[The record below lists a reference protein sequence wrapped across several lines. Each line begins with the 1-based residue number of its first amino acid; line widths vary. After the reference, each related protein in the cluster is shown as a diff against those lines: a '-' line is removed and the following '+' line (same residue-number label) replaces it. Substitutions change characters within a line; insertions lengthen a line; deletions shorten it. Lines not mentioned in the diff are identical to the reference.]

1 MITVFRHTL
10 RSLRGQVLGWGLV
23 LALLGWMMVW
33 VYDSV
38 AAQQDNLVKL
48 LSGYPKELM
57 AFFGAGDAALTM
69 FTPEGFL
76 SFEFFSLMPVVLG
89 IFALLTGSGL
99 LASDEESGKLD
110 LIMAHPLSRTALF
123 GGRLLAAVVS
133 TAGLIALLWLG
144 FLAAMSWSTLSID
157 PFELWLPFL
166 SLLAVL
172 VLFTTLALLLS
183 MVLPSRGVAA
193 GVAGLLLVASYFVT
207 SLARINEKL
216 ERIARFSPLNY
227 YQTEQAFHNF
237 DLQWFVGLLAVAA
250 LFALASWWR
259 FQQRD
264 IRVGGEGGWRL
275 PRVVLPRRKSGVRM
289 QGRGRF

>member
-1 MITVFRHTL
+1 MIAVFRHTL
-10 RSLRGQVLGWGLV
+10 RDLRGQVLGWGLV
-23 LALLGWMMVW
+23 LALMGWMIVS
-33 VYDSV
+33 VYDSI

-57 AFFGAGDAALTM
+57 AFFGAADAAFSM

-89 IFALLTGSGL
+89 IFAVLTGSGL

-110 LIMAHPLSRTALF
+110 LILAHPVSRTALSV
-123 GGRLLAAVVS
+123 GRLLAAVVATMS
-133 TAGLIALLWLG
+133 LITILWLG
-144 FLAAMSWSTLSID
+144 FLVAMSWSTLSIA
-157 PFELWLPFL
+157 PLELWLPFL

-193 GVAGLLLVASYFVT
+193 GIAGLLLVASYFVT
-207 SLARINEKL
+207 SLARINENL
-216 ERIARFSPLNY
+216 QRIAQFSPLNY
-227 YQTEQAFHNF
+227 YQTEQAFHDFN
-237 DLQWFVGLLAVAA
+237 LRWFAGLVGVAA
-250 LFALASWWR
+250 FFAVVAWWR
-259 FQQRD
+259 FQRRD

-275 PRVVLPRRKSGVRM
+275 PKVALPRTRIETQRLEPS
-289 QGRGRF
+289 